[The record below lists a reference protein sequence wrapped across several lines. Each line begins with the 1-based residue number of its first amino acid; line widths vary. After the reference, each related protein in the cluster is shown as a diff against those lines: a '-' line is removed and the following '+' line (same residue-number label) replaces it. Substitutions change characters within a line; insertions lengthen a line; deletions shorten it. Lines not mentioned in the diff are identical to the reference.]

1 METDLEPQSPA
12 LKKETDRT
20 PFILTWTPP
29 PQTSSPQHSPGTTS
43 TVQSLAGLNPA
54 LISGHN
60 WAGCHANV

>member
-29 PQTSSPQHSPGTTS
+29 SDFLSPTQPRHNLNSTESHWPQPCTHFWPQLGWVSR
-43 TVQSLAGLNPA
+43 
-54 LISGHN
+54 
-60 WAGCHANV
+60 